1 MTKVRICPKCRE
13 PKLKLMMNVSGWL
26 APPLYE
32 CLNCGYVGALFLEVD
47 SENIDAENN
56 DSELDQ
62 KDE

>member
-1 MTKVRICPKCRE
+1 MTKVKICPKCRE

-32 CLNCGYVGALFLEVD
+32 CLNCGYTGALFLEID
-47 SENIDAENN
+47 SEN
-56 DSELDQ
+56 SSSKSDQ

>member
-1 MTKVRICPKCRE
+1 MTKVKICPKCRE

-47 SENIDAENN
+47 SENTYEHFY
-56 DSELDQ
+56 
-62 KDE
+62 

>member
-1 MTKVRICPKCRE
+1 MTKVKICPKCRE

-32 CLNCGYVGALFLEVD
+32 CLNCGYVGALFLEID
-47 SENIDAENN
+47 SENN
-56 DSELDQ
+56 SSKSDQ